1 MNSLPVVPVAVPLR
15 LTVLARKS
23 YSLTAVI
30 LVASTVTALPSSRK
44 PKTSTTLKALIAATA
59 ADALMSM
66 LAPVNLTVSML
77 SPPSTLSLA
86 SKSLASKLAKIKV
99 SLSLPPVKLFLPTPA
114 VKVLLPLPPL
124 KMLSI
129 VPPVKV
135 SSRLVPVASSFAANA
150 FASIVTPWTALLRMG
165 EAIFSSLSPVTL
177 TVNAGIPSDPA
188 KSVVSLVISFFSVP
202 VSVPLLELRFR
213 VRTFPFNVNS
223 AL

>member
-1 MNSLPVVPVAVPLR
+1 MLTLLFKVNSLPVAAPLR
-15 LTVLARKS
+15 LTVSATKS
-23 YSLTAVI
+23 YSFTAVI
-30 LVASTVTALPSSRK
+30 LVASTVTMGVSKR
-44 PKTSTTLKALIAATA
+44 KTSTTLKALIAATA
-59 ADALMSM
+59 AAVVASM
-66 LAPVNLTVSML
+66 LLPVNLTVSMP
-77 SPPSTLSLA
+77 SPPSTLSSAL
-86 SKSLASKLAKIKV
+86 KLAKVKLKV

-202 VSVPLLELRFR
+202 VSVPFLESRFR
-213 VRTFPFNVNS
+213 V
-223 AL
+223 